1 MPQSK
6 IIHHFCG
13 CISDFYLLCYWSQ
26 NTTLPHPLL
35 PCEVLVNEEDEII
48 MRFLSFFP
56 SYSLCSP
63 CKLREPHTHP
73 ASAFLKSFV
82 VSTSL
87 DWLLVSLL
95 PHGSM
100 SVSQQR
106 RIYPPDQTTVNW
118 YQVSGV
124 GAELFVCLHWSTHI
138 YFWTWASRV
147 NCYRRFMGDLPKWE
161 EQSTAWNSMP
171 QKMLKKNNDGP
182 KRSKSDHRRPKLQL
196 WDDHLAQ

>member
-63 CKLREPHTHP
+63 CKLRVPHTHP
-73 ASAFLKSFV
+73 ASAFLKSSV

-124 GAELFVCLHWSTHI
+124 GAESCACIDPPIFISGREPQEWIVIEGLWVTCL
-138 YFWTWASRV
+138 
-147 NCYRRFMGDLPKWE
+147 NE
-161 EQSTAWNSMP
+161 
-171 QKMLKKNNDGP
+171 KNNLPREIQCP
-182 KRSKSDHRRPKLQL
+182 KRC
-196 WDDHLAQ
+196 